1 MSAVF
6 FFGAPTSVA
15 RIPFLLRVWWVGGGC
30 RNFRSSFSAFLCKY
44 ISFIVIVSIS
54 WYSFPLLSRSDIVF
68 LPLLW
73 YVVHGLFL
81 SLFPLPN
88 EFQIVSHSHKRR
100 VHIWFEL
107 YLIFIVW
114 YGRSNHTHKH
124 TQTLELCILWPLVVR
139 NITRLHPFLSSS
151 SHKHYFSWFFVV
163 ARSFIICF
171 FWLSRSVLLLL
182 LAFSNKFGVYDL
194 LLILCVRVCVSFVVF
209 SQSANDASL
218 IELHR
223 TAGRRS
229 IPIRVDERDSEK
241 ISTAINSIWWATR
254 FHS

>member
-81 SLFPLPN
+81 SLCPLPN
-88 EFQIVSHSHKRR
+88 EFLIVSHSHKRR

-114 YGRSNHTHKH
+114 YGRSNHTHTNTHKRWS
-124 TQTLELCILWPLVVR
+124 CIFCGHLLFVISHGCTHFYR
-139 NITRLHPFLSSS
+139 RLLTNI
-151 SHKHYFSWFFVV
+151 
-163 ARSFIICF
+163 I
-171 FWLSRSVLLLL
+171 SRDFLLLL
-182 LAFSNKFGVYDL
+182 VRSSSASFGSRGAFYCCCWRS
-194 LLILCVRVCVSFVVF
+194 LINSAFTTCCWFCVCVCVCLLWCSV
-209 SQSANDASL
+209 SPRMTPA
-218 IELHR
+218 
-223 TAGRRS
+223 
-229 IPIRVDERDSEK
+229 
-241 ISTAINSIWWATR
+241 
-254 FHS
+254 